1 MGEIIQAIYTFLNML
16 SRLKNLVL
24 FSLIS
29 GLFITLILQGCA
41 PMANPPGGKKDTL
54 APKISES
61 IPLNKSRNFK
71 GKRIDLTFNEYVSI
85 RNLSQELLITPSVG
99 TYQTKI
105 RPQGLSILLD
115 STLKDNTTYT
125 FNFRNAIEDAS
136 ERNVGKNIKL
146 VFSTSK
152 DIDSLQIK
160 GKVYQLLNQK
170 HPENILVAL
179 YPWNDSLSIHTS
191 KPYYFV
197 KTDTSGNYLL
207 ENLAKGKYYMAAFHD
222 VNNNL
227 LYNSNKESVDF
238 ISEKFL
244 DLISNVEQNF
254 AISLQNQDSLKL
266 SKTTASAKTVLYEFN
281 RGIKSIQIKN
291 PPKATLYYQQEEN
304 KNIRFYALNQTN
316 ADTIFIQTRITDSLN
331 RTYQIPLKIKF
342 REPTKRERVQK
353 MDLNFEVKP
362 AAGKLLSPVDS
373 IQIKFPKPIQ
383 QWVSTSLQF
392 KTEEGEIHT
401 LPDQA
406 FQWNQYQNNLIIKNA
421 YLPSRTRFELN
432 IIKNAFVGVEAD
444 SSQAY
449 SQKMEWQD
457 IENYGSIDGNISNPQ
472 ADTFEPYMTQSTKK
486 RFEFIHVEPGIYQIR
501 VIGDLNKNGVWD
513 IGNFKLRKK
522 SEPVYFFDGKI
533 KLKANFQISDLL
545 INTQK

>member
-1 MGEIIQAIYTFLNML
+1 ML
-16 SRLKNLVL
+16 SRLKNVAL
-24 FSLIS
+24 FTLLS
-29 GLFITLILQGCA
+29 GLFIILILQSCA
-41 PMANPPGGKKDTL
+41 QMANPPGGKKDTL

-71 GKRIDLTFNEYVSI
+71 GKKIELTFNEYVGI

-146 VFSTSK
+146 VFSTSN

-160 GKVYQLLNQK
+160 GNVKQLLTQK

-179 YPWNDSLSIHTS
+179 YPWNDSLSIHTT

-207 ENLAKGKYYMAAFHD
+207 ENLAKGKYYMAAFND
-222 VNNNL
+222 INNNL

-238 ISEKFL
+238 ISDKYI
-244 DLISNVEQNF
+244 DLSKNQEQHF

-281 RGIKSIQIKN
+281 RGIKSLVLQN
-291 PPKATLYYQQEEN
+291 TPKAQLYFQQEDN
-304 KNIRFYALNQTN
+304 KNLRFYVLNQNST
-316 ADTIFIQTRITDSLN
+316 DTIFVQATMTDSLD
-331 RTYQIPLKIKF
+331 RKYQIPLKIKF
-342 REPTKRERVQK
+342 RELAKKEKIQK
-353 MDLNFEVKP
+353 LDLNFEVRP
-362 AAGKLLSPVDS
+362 GPGKLLSPSDS
-373 IQIKFPKPIQ
+373 LQIKFTKPVQ
-383 QWVSTSLQF
+383 QWASTGILF
-392 KTEEGEIHT
+392 KTEEGEIHS

-406 FQWNQYQNNLIIKNA
+406 FQWNQFQNSLTIKNA
-421 YLPSRTRFELN
+421 YLPSRTKFELSIN
-432 IIKNAFVGVEAD
+432 KNAFVGVEAD

-449 SQKMEWQD
+449 MQKMEWQD
-457 IENYGSIDGNISNPQ
+457 VENYGSIDGQITSQRPTNHFIVELIK
-472 ADTFEPYMTQSTKK
+472 ADTFEPYMTVKTSK
-486 RFEFIHVEPGIYQIR
+486 RFEFIHVEPGLYQIR
-501 VIGDLNKNGVWD
+501 VIADLNNNGYWD

-522 SEPVYFFDGKI
+522 SEPVYFFEGKI

>member
-1 MGEIIQAIYTFLNML
+1 ML
-16 SRLKNLVL
+16 SKLKNLVL
-24 FSLIS
+24 FSLLSGFIS
-29 GLFITLILQGCA
+29 ILMLQSCA
-41 PMANPPGGKKDTL
+41 QMANPPGGKKDTL

-71 GKRIDLTFNEYVSI
+71 GKRIDITFNEYVGI

-115 STLKDNTTYT
+115 SALKDNTTYT

-136 ERNVGKNIKL
+136 ERNIGKNIKL
-146 VFSTSK
+146 VFSTSQ

-160 GKVYQLLNQK
+160 GKVRTLLTQK

-179 YPWNDSLSIHTS
+179 YPWNDSLSIHTT

-207 ENLAKGKYYMAAFHD
+207 ENIAKGKYYMAAFHD
-222 VNNNL
+222 INNNL

-238 ISEKFL
+238 LSEKYI
-244 DLISNVEQNF
+244 DLTKNVEQNF

-266 SKTTASAKTVLYEFN
+266 SKTTATAKSVLYEFN
-281 RGIKSIQIKN
+281 RGIKSITLLN
-291 PPKATLYYQQEEN
+291 VPKAQLYYQQEDF
-304 KNIRFYALNQTN
+304 KNIRFYLLNQSNT
-316 ADTIFIQTRITDSLN
+316 DTIFTRATITDSLN
-331 RTYQIPLKIKF
+331 RNYQIPLKIKF
-342 REPTKRERVQK
+342 RELTKKEKVQK
-353 MDLNFEVKP
+353 QDLTFEVKP
-362 AAGKLLSPVDS
+362 APGKLLSPLDS
-373 IQIKFPKPIQ
+373 IQIKFPRPVQ
-383 QWVSTSLQF
+383 QWASTNILF
-392 KTEEGEIHT
+392 KTEEGEILS

-406 FQWNQYQNNLIIKNA
+406 FHWNQFQNNLVIRNT
-421 YLPSRTRFELN
+421 YLPSRSKFEMN
-432 IIKNAFVGVEAD
+432 ITKNAFVGIEAD
-444 SSQAY
+444 SSIVY
-449 SQKMEWQD
+449 TQKMEWQD
-457 IENYGSIDGNISNPQ
+457 IENYGSIDGNITSSEPNSEFIVELLK
-472 ADTFEPYMTQSTKK
+472 ADTFEPYMTLKTQK
-486 RFEFIHVEPGIYQIR
+486 RFEFTNVEPGIYQIR
-501 VIGDLNKNGVWD
+501 VIVDLNKNGYWD